1 MIRTQWRPILCT
13 LLAFVAPLYSA
24 VPSVHIAEIGLHGY
38 FSTSEPTDIK
48 LRIDPGEAAGRALKV
63 RIEVGQRK
71 KYPTRID
78 VFTTE
83 LDAKGSQDLDL
94 PLFVYTVNQPVAYTL
109 ETNAGERRTL
119 RAGPEGS
126 YIRADLVDET
136 GKTIASDTAD
146 PVMNGAEQ
154 LFVILCNEKAVCNTV
169 QSQVLF
175 SGSEEERD
183 KKNRSFRFAVV
194 SGAEAPSS
202 WWSYLRAS
210 QVVLA
215 APVAPFTEQQRRAL
229 EQYVRQGGTLVM
241 LERETGA
248 ADFLPAYRKAAIT
261 ETAVPVGRGD
271 LVRVEGLESK
281 KLQELFSGKN
291 LTKGGGDEVYWQVP
305 RAAKDF
311 ASGVRSRSSFLFNTH
326 FIFPRL
332 LWIVI
337 WLLSYIIIVGFVN
350 FTVLRAMR
358 HREWAWFTTP
368 ALALVYALVIYMVG
382 NFHRPSNFAVDQVTL
397 ESLDE
402 RNPTAAVAT
411 ELRVSSPRVQDT
423 TLLTPTEAILMP
435 PSGSQRPQ
443 AMINIEDHEDWEPGW
458 EISYGKQRAVALP
471 LLRWDFR
478 DFEFRDFVQLPG
490 TLHWNAAKR
499 LRNDTGRSF
508 EDALYIDHKSTVF
521 LLGAVPAG
529 AEIDLASVRWQ
540 LTADF
545 SIAWRRDPE
554 ELKGGKV
561 RKPVGLKEVVAEAI
575 CDCFHDREYFVG
587 LSRVK
592 PAWEPEL
599 AGLTPDRNRAVV
611 TLVTLDAPHD

>member
-443 AMINIEDHEDWEPGW
+443 AMINIEDHEDWGRAGRSATESSARSRFLCCGGISATSSS
-458 EISYGKQRAVALP
+458 EILSNCRGLST
-471 LLRWDFR
+471 
-478 DFEFRDFVQLPG
+478 G
-490 TLHWNAAKR
+490 TQPKR